1 LKEEASCLLIV
12 CSTTGNGD
20 TPENAT
26 NWWRTV
32 KLRSAAKDL
41 FEGIPYTVLALGDTN
56 YDKFCYTGKQIDK
69 RLSELGA
76 KRISEVVCADEG
88 TGLEETVESWKQL
101 ALHTVKKL
109 IAEESAEKVDD
120 SNTPNDEEKI
130 GDAPGAST
138 STSDLASLQPCTPV
152 GDDTEENDVAHAV
165 MPESILSLLSVA
177 HLFGLADKLETPPAV
192 AQLPKAKACPENKAP
207 YQFIPMQ
214 DRDATTG
221 MVPGSES
228 AKAQQKKWPEANVW
242 TAENPF
248 HASVESAR
256 YLTTVPPEA
265 EIAGWGE
272 QRSVIHLEVSLA
284 GSSIYYTP
292 GDSIGVCC
300 PNAPYAVNVVLN
312 RLQTAHPEAALDRD
326 TLIKS
331 ASDGSYIT
339 LEELLA
345 YKYDLMDAPRKAGL
359 MILAQ
364 CCTDPAEANLLQH
377 LCSKGEPGKT
387 LWAKFIE
394 GQRLG
399 LAELLALFP
408 SCTPKLHQLL
418 ACLTPLPPRYY
429 SISSS
434 QLRCNSRLSIAF
446 SVVRYKCQLD
456 APSGVAPPQPINRSG
471 LCTTYLEHLLR
482 PMLKTSPV
490 PGTSVSDIKIRI
502 FPKVSINFHLPGS
515 VAPPLILIGPGTGV
529 APFMGF
535 LEHRAQQACE
545 RRRSSSE
552 GCCMGMWRGG
562 FELEES
568 DLPAESGGVEEFI
581 HSVEPGPI
589 HLFFG
594 CRDDHDYLFKNEF
607 QEHMDSR
614 TLAELDVAMSRAGP
628 EKVYVTHRLLSKA
641 AQIAR
646 WILEDGAHVYICG
659 DGNQMAKDVYAAIK
673 SILCEHGRLT
683 EEETEAMLQDLKL
696 RRRYILDIWS

>member
-1 LKEEASCLLIV
+1 M
-12 CSTTGNGD
+12 
-20 TPENAT
+20 
-26 NWWRTV
+26 
-32 KLRSAAKDL
+32 
-41 FEGIPYTVLALGDTN
+41 
-56 YDKFCYTGKQIDK
+56 
-69 RLSELGA
+69 
-76 KRISEVVCADEG
+76 CADEG
-88 TGLEETVESWKQL
+88 TGLDETVESWKNL

-109 IAEESAEKVDD
+109 IAEESAEKIDD
-120 SNTPNDEEKI
+120 SNSPNDEEKI
-130 GDAPGAST
+130 GDAPRAST
-138 STSDLASLQPCTPV
+138 SSADLASLQPSTPIA
-152 GDDTEENDVAHAV
+152 DDNFNNEEPQAF
-165 MPESILSLLSVA
+165 MPEGILSLQSVA
-177 HLFGLADKLETPPAV
+177 RLFGLEDKLEVAPA
-192 AQLPKAKACPENKAP
+192 ATHLPKAKACPESKAP
-207 YQFIPMQ
+207 FQLIPLQ
-214 DRDATTG
+214 DRDTVIG
-221 MVPGSES
+221 MVPSCED
-228 AKAQQKKWPEANVW
+228 ARAEQKKWPEANAW

-248 HASVESAR
+248 HATVESAR
-256 YLTTVPPEA
+256 YLTTLSPEA

-272 QRSVIHLEVSLA
+272 QRSVVHLELSLA

-292 GDSIGVCC
+292 GDSIGICC
-300 PNAPYAVNVVLN
+300 PNAPYAVTVVLN
-312 RLQTAHPEAALDRD
+312 RLQAAHPEAALDRD
-326 TLIKS
+326 TLVKN

-364 CCTDPAEANLLQH
+364 CCSDPVEANLLQH

-387 LWAKFIE
+387 LWTKFIE
-394 GQRLG
+394 TQRLG
-399 LAELLALFP
+399 LAELLAVFP

-434 QLRCNSRLSIAF
+434 QLRCNARLSIAF
-446 SVVRYKCQLD
+446 SVVRYTCQLD
-456 APSGVAPPQPINRSG
+456 APGGAAPPQPIKRSG

-482 PMLKTSPV
+482 PMLKSSPAQGSV
-490 PGTSVSDIKIRI
+490 PDIKVRI

-535 LEHRAQQACE
+535 LEHRAQQAFE

-568 DLPAESGGVEEFI
+568 DLPAESGGVQEFI

-594 CRDDHDYLFKNEF
+594 CRDEHDFLFKNEL

-628 EKVYVTHRLLSKA
+628 EKVYVTHRLRSKA
-641 AQIAR
+641 SQIAR

-673 SILCEHGRLT
+673 AILCEHGRLS